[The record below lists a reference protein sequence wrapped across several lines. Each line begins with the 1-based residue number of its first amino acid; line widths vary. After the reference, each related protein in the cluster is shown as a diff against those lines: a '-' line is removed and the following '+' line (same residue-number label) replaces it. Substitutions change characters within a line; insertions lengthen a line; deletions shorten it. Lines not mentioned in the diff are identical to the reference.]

1 MFTTHQIGSNKN
13 SNGRPHTVNLRN
25 NQSAKRVRKN
35 VPAEYRVFT
44 RKKKKNHWGLIFFL
58 ALLFA
63 ASVSG
68 YYYWNQQYPGFQ
80 GESAE
85 LSVKGTE
92 QAISGD
98 EVSYDLTYKNNDQV
112 TLTKMELSVQWPDG
126 FYFNQATSE
135 PADQGATTWK
145 LPDLT
150 AGQEA
155 KFNIQGQL
163 VGTKD
168 QEQQII
174 FRLSYQPENFSSDFQ
189 VKQVVTTKITDT
201 KLDLVVT
208 SSDKVLAGQDIEIKA
223 VFKNIT
229 KETLFDLQ
237 ADLTLPPDMEVTSLE
252 PELIEG
258 SWKGDLPSGEEIAIT
273 AKGKI
278 FNDATGNQDW
288 IVEIGQI
295 KDDQVRRLMKSV
307 KKMTLVNPNFSIDLK
322 INGRNKDFQSDWG
335 ETLNYELSLTNNS
348 GSDLSDVRASVLMDS
363 SILDLGSWQGN
374 GRLEDNKVIFDKT
387 SNDVLANMPAGQQQT
402 FQWSVAITK
411 AEQQGKVS
419 VDNVAQVTLE
429 GLSGWQQTSPLILVS
444 VGEGLSFRQGAYYN
458 LGGQQVGSGQLPPEV
473 GQKTKYLIVWS
484 LDNGNND
491 FASVNVS
498 AVLPPNVEFS
508 SEGNIDEGSLTYDE
522 TARRV
527 SWQLDDFSSLLLPLQ
542 ATFEIQLTPTKDDL
556 GQVVTLVNQSSV
568 VASGTSE
575 FRTTAGNLRSSQ
587 VVSTKSGDVGT
598 VVE

>member
-1 MFTTHQIGSNKN
+1 
-13 SNGRPHTVNLRN
+13 
-25 NQSAKRVRKN
+25 

-63 ASVSG
+63 ASVTG
-68 YYYWNQQYPGFQ
+68 YYYWNQQFPSFQ
-80 GESAE
+80 GQSAE
-85 LSVKGTE
+85 MTVKGTE
-92 QAISGD
+92 QAVSGD
-98 EVSYDLTYKNNDQV
+98 EVSYDITYKNNDQV
-112 TLTKMELSVQWPDG
+112 PLTKVELSVQWPDG
-126 FYFNQATSE
+126 FYFDQSTTE

-145 LPDLT
+145 LPDLP

-155 KFNIQGQL
+155 DFKIKGQL
-163 VGTKD
+163 VGLKD
-168 QEQQII
+168 QDQQII

-201 KLDLVVT
+201 KIDLAVT
-208 SSDKVLAGQDIEIKA
+208 SPDKVLAGQEVELKA

-229 KETLFDLQ
+229 QETLTGLQ

-252 PELIEG
+252 PALTEG
-258 SWKGDLPSGEEIAIT
+258 SWKGDLKAGEEITVT

-288 IVEIGQI
+288 IMEIGQV
-295 KDDQVRRLMKSV
+295 KDEQVRRLMKAV
-307 KKMTLVNPNFSIDLK
+307 KKMSLVSPNFSIDLK

-363 SILDLGSWQGN
+363 SILDLSSWQGS
-374 GRLEDNKVIFDKT
+374 GRLEDNKVIFDKA
-387 SNDVLANMPAGQQQT
+387 SNDVLANMTAGQQQT

-419 VDNVAQVTLE
+419 VDNVAQVTLD
-429 GLSGWQQTSPLILVS
+429 GLNGWQQTSPLIMVS
-444 VGEGLSFRQGAYYN
+444 VGDGLSFRQGAYYN

-498 AVLPPNVEFS
+498 AFLPPNVEFS
-508 SEGNIDEGSLTYDE
+508 SDGTVDEGEFTYDE
-522 TARRV
+522 SLRRV
-527 SWQLDDFSSLLLPLQ
+527 SWQLNDFSTLLLPLQ
-542 ATFEIQLTPTKDDL
+542 ATFEILLTPTKDDL
-556 GQVVTLVNQSSV
+556 GQVVTLINQSSV

-587 VVSTKSGDVGT
+587 VVSTKSGDLGT